1 MLLLMKCKIKLD
13 IFRDMKSISNT
24 EMKVFSISLQSD
36 GQIIVPPDV
45 QEQLN
50 LTEGVE
56 LTLLQIGE
64 ILLLTP
70 KVPKVPQIAE

>member
-1 MLLLMKCKIKLD
+1 
-13 IFRDMKSISNT
+13 MKSISNT